1 MRFQKYQQVY
11 NTYVPIKIQF
21 LFITLYKYVRI
32 MLSLLINVYLDLNKL
47 AKYFLPPFSTT

>member
-21 LFITLYKYVRI
+21 LFITLPIQVCTYYVVI
-32 MLSLLINVYLDLNKL
+32 VN
-47 AKYFLPPFSTT
+47 